1 VVPPALSEGPFREA
15 LEVTRMA
22 TFTPEEWELN
32 ERAKMAEQ
40 DARGALAV
48 AHQEGVE
55 EGHRAGL
62 AEGRKSGLVEGK
74 VEGKRDTL
82 LRLLVRAGIALTEDD
97 RARIQACEDAD
108 TLDRWIDNVLG
119 AKTASEVLS

>member
-1 VVPPALSEGPFREA
+1 MGHRACSCPVSRTSHALI
-15 LEVTRMA
+15 
-22 TFTPEEWELN
+22 EWEAY

-48 AHQEGVE
+48 ARQVGIE
-55 EGHRAGL
+55 EGH
-62 AEGRKSGLVEGK
+62 KSGL

-82 LRLLVRAGIALTEDD
+82 LRLLARAGIALSEGE
-97 RARIQACEDAD
+97 RARIRACTDAS

-119 AKTASEVLS
+119 AKSASDVIS